1 MHGDLKKIKKK
12 YGEKMAHLCRELFS
26 TLLEKEGLL
35 YELITFKF
43 APNKF
48 LYDDIIEQNKIEE
61 FKDLIYSLY
70 DVENNLIK
78 TTKTPFELLRD
89 ANYTLYECES
99 NEDILKF
106 KKYYAPWEE
115 LCTFKGNRLKRNYVF
130 FAVKDNADKLNREDF
145 KNPKREDEYGTSV
158 ISIQFSKGRVNTL
171 SIKNRYNH
179 TVNNPDATFSN
190 NLENIIE
197 GLTASFEEY
206 YNFNINSN
214 CNSNF
219 SLDNYVLAN
228 DHRFYK
234 YNYELDNIYYCVNN
248 IIIDNFEVI
257 NDYVDTSKYLVL
269 DYYILNLKDKIIY
282 PYKYSNYNSD
292 SFCNNIKINKNVIE
306 KLSNGKKEIKIND
319 NIKIVVNKYHQIIG
333 YENNELEIIDNNF
346 MRENQYLE
354 YIEINNVK
362 EIGKNFL
369 LNNTTLN
376 EIEAYN
382 VRTIDDGFLFYNENL
397 KSISLPNVETIG
409 DHFLSYAPIENI
421 ELENVK
427 YIGDYFL
434 EWNEDL
440 KHIKLD
446 NVITIGDNFLHNNEL
461 IESISLPNLVSLG
474 SGFLYYNESIKFVN
488 LPKLETVGRDFLS
501 ENKSAKFINIPLLN
515 KAGIY
520 FMYALNNVDE
530 INIPYIKELKK
541 ASPLLNDNMN

>member
-1 MHGDLKKIKKK
+1 MQGDLKKIKKK
-12 YGEKMAHLCRELFS
+12 YGEKMAHLCRVLFS

-48 LYDDIIEQNKIEE
+48 LYDDIIKQNKIEE

-99 NEDILKF
+99 NEDILRF

-115 LCTFKGNRLKRNYVF
+115 LCTFKDNRLKRNYVF

-179 TVNNPDATFSN
+179 SVNNPDATFSN

-234 YNYELDNIYYCVNN
+234 YNYEIDNIYYCVNN

-282 PYKYSNYNSD
+282 PYKYSNNNSD

-306 KLSNGKKEIKIND
+306 KLSNGKKVIKIND

-346 MRENQYLE
+346 MKENQYLE

-382 VRTIDDGFLFYNENL
+382 VRNIDDGFLFYNENL

-501 ENKSAKFINIPLLN
+501 KNKSAEFINIPLLN